1 LEVRWGASE
10 EEKANAEY
18 PLVLISIGKNLGY
31 AGGNNVGLRYV
42 QSLGDY
48 DYIWLLNNDTV
59 VHPDALTHLVRRM
72 EEKPDAGICGSTLP
86 FYDAPD
92 RLWARGGAT
101 YNKWTGFSRCIGLNL
116 PVKDSFDRSRVENA
130 MKYVAGA
137 SMLVSRP
144 FLQDA
149 GFLSEEYFLYFEEL
163 DWITGAKGRYR
174 LAYSP
179 ESVVFHKVGASTGNG
194 VLDDEESLSPKG
206 QMEKSR
212 MIYTRKYFPF
222 ALPTV
227 FLYGMARRWASFLKK
242 ERKRW

>member
-1 LEVRWGASE
+1 
-10 EEKANAEY
+10 
-18 PLVLISIGKNLGY
+18 
-31 AGGNNVGLRYV
+31 
-42 QSLGDY
+42 
-48 DYIWLLNNDTV
+48 
-59 VHPDALTHLVRRM
+59 
-72 EEKPDAGICGSTLP
+72 
-86 FYDAPD
+86 
-92 RLWARGGAT
+92 
-101 YNKWTGFSRCIGLNL
+101 
-116 PVKDSFDRSRVENA
+116 

-179 ESVVFHKVGASTGNG
+179 ESIVFHKVGASTGNG
-194 VLDDEESLSPKG
+194 LDDGESLFPKR
-206 QMEKSR
+206 QMENSR

-242 ERKRW
+242 ERKR